1 MKSKIPSNNSRV
13 YSILVGICEMA
24 VKFSFLK
31 PLRRI
36 FGRYFGNELLII
48 VSILA
53 GILFIIISPWL
64 PIWALSCIIIIYIY
78 RIFTMAICHIGI
90 LLLDIGKS
98 TQGDFQIHSRL
109 RYLFLTVLNFIEI
122 IIFGTLTTIWI
133 QSISGNILIYAENFK
148 SIAQVFHYNFRLA
161 ASLGIETTFPINMIT
176 YIHSILISSLGLYII
191 VVVLSIMLVIEP
203 KDEFLPYDIYLARK
217 DYWAWRS
224 RYFEDSEWARDNHLI
239 KNICDR
245 LFKRKYSI
253 KKVVDIGCGVGHLC
267 TALVKRG
274 YNVIGIDKSQ
284 AMIDLAKERN
294 GSGIQYLKGD
304 ACAIPL
310 PDDTIDAIT
319 MRMILH
325 NVFPNWQIALV
336 EAKRILKTKG
346 LLVIVEGFPP
356 SPKCRSFFKDVT
368 SITHPRHFF
377 TERALK
383 QKLSS
388 IGFTVFEEDEVI
400 YKSMSVSK
408 WLYNSEP
415 DIRIRK
421 QIMKM
426 HREMPDSCR
435 KAYNIHLYEDD
446 VFIDIY
452 FRIFVAK
459 ISSSP

>member
-1 MKSKIPSNNSRV
+1 
-13 YSILVGICEMA
+13 
-24 VKFSFLK
+24 
-31 PLRRI
+31 
-36 FGRYFGNELLII
+36 
-48 VSILA
+48 
-53 GILFIIISPWL
+53 
-64 PIWALSCIIIIYIY
+64 
-78 RIFTMAICHIGI
+78 MAICHIGI

-161 ASLGIETTFPINMIT
+161 ASLGIEITYPMNIIT

-191 VVVLSIMLVIEP
+191 VIVLSIMLVIEP
-203 KDEFLPYDIYLARK
+203 KDEFLPYGIHLARK
-217 DYWAWRS
+217 NYWAWRS
-224 RYFEDSEWARDNHLI
+224 RFFQDSEWARDSYLI

-245 LFKRKYSI
+245 LLKRKYSI

-267 TALVKRG
+267 PTLAKRG

-284 AMIDLAKERN
+284 AMIDLAREKN
-294 GSGIQYLKGD
+294 ISGIQYLKGD
-304 ACAIPL
+304 ANSLPL
-310 PDDTIDAIT
+310 LDDSVDAIM

-336 EAKRILKTKG
+336 EAKRVLTTKG
-346 LLVIVEGFPP
+346 LLVIMEGFPP
-356 SPKCRSFFKDVT
+356 NPKCRSFFEDVT
-368 SITHPRHFF
+368 LLMTHQRHFF
-377 TERALK
+377 TERTLK
-383 QKLSS
+383 QELSS
-388 IGFTVFEEDEVI
+388 TGFTVFEEDEVI
-400 YKSMSVSK
+400 FKSMSVSR

-415 DIRIRK
+415 DIKIRK
-421 QIMKM
+421 HIMKM

-435 KAYNIHLYEDD
+435 KAYNMYLYEDD

-459 ISSSP
+459 LVLHPNIK